1 MRFAFIAACLVCAN
15 AFATALA
22 QADNPLANKPESST
36 GRTRTLETKGQK
48 QPQGAGPGRPTLAL
62 AERLLQARRVKLL
75 PACNPRRKAPRGP
88 SLGRKRTN
96 SPQGWAMGGEAL
108 ARSMRAQPL

>member
-36 GRTRTLETKGQK
+36 GRTRTLETKGEK
-48 QPQGAGPGRPTLAL
+48 QPQGWTGPTNTGVGGA
-62 AERLLQARRVKLL
+62 
-75 PACNPRRKAPRGP
+75 PA
-88 SLGRKRTN
+88 S
-96 SPQGWAMGGEAL
+96 SPQGQTPPGMQSAPEGSSRTIVGPEKDK
-108 ARSMRAQPL
+108 